1 LPTYFPGR
9 YPNTTIL
16 GGNTVVGARSTIG
29 ANVFLLHSLPS
40 DSLVV
45 YEDKQLVIRDK
56 FARKHPAALYW
67 SI

>member
-1 LPTYFPGR
+1 M
-9 YPNTTIL
+9 
-16 GGNTVVGARSTIG
+16 GARSTIG